1 MSPMT
6 MRYRYYQA
14 GMSPFWPETI
24 ITLHLAIIKRSQ
36 KTVLKVQAVE
46 LSIMSSLNNP
56 LDVIIIGSGFSGK
69 PNSDLTHSVQH
80 SHLFPHPLTQLLGIC
95 AGLQLQSK
103 FKNLAYGIFDK
114 AGDIGGTWSKNT
126 YPNLSCDIPSQ
137 VSLLSLARRSKLP
150 PKQSKPRQ

>member
-6 MRYRYYQA
+6 TRDRYCDA
-14 GMSPFWPETI
+14 GMSPFWLENI

-36 KTVLKVQAVE
+36 KTVLEVQAVE
-46 LSIMSSLNNP
+46 LSIMSSLINP

-69 PNSDLTHSVQH
+69 PNFDLTHSVQH
-80 SHLFPHPLTQLLGIC
+80 SHLSPHPLTLTQILGIC

-103 FKNLAYGIFDK
+103 FKNVAFEIFDK
-114 AGDIGGTWSKNT
+114 AGDTGGTWSKNT

-137 VSLLSLARRSKLP
+137 VSLLSLAKRLQIP
-150 PKQSKPRQ
+150 PK